1 MQARGGLLVEGVR
14 FRYPAAEFELS
25 VPAFELKPGE
35 LVACI
40 GTSGI
45 GKSTLLGLLAGILR
59 PGRGTI
65 EFAGQDLSALG
76 EEARR
81 KLRLREIGLVFQEF
95 ELLDHLSV
103 RENILLPYLISSA
116 LTLNEEVRERVLALA
131 TSAGIEALLD
141 RHPREL
147 SMGERQRVAICRAL
161 ITRPS
166 VVLADEPTGNLDPTT
181 SLRVLE
187 LLLTEVRAS
196 GASLVMVTHDY
207 SLLDS
212 LDRVVDLA
220 ELTGIPA

>member
-1 MQARGGLLVEGVR
+1 MQARGGVLVDGVR
-14 FRYPAAEFELS
+14 FRYPAAEFELN

-45 GKSTLLGLLAGILR
+45 GKSTLLALLAGILQ
-59 PGRGTI
+59 PAVGTI
-65 EFAGQDLSALG
+65 ELGGQDLGALG

-81 KLRLREIGLVFQEF
+81 KLRLREVGLVFQEF

-103 RENILLPYLISSA
+103 RENILLPYLVSRVLA
-116 LTLNEEVRERVLALA
+116 LDDEARERMLALA
-131 TSAGIEALLD
+131 TSAGIEALLE

-181 SLRVLE
+181 SQRVLE
-187 LLLTEVRAS
+187 LLIGEVRAS

-220 ELTGIPA
+220 ELTGVPA

>member
-1 MQARGGLLVEGVR
+1 MQTRGGVLVEGVR
-14 FRYPAAEFELS
+14 FKYPAAEFELS
-25 VPAFELKPGE
+25 VPALELKPGE

-40 GTSGI
+40 GTSGT
-45 GKSTLLGLLAGILR
+45 GKSTLLSLLAGILQ
-59 PGRGTI
+59 PDSGRI
-65 EFAGQDLSALG
+65 EFAGQDLGSIT

-81 KLRLREIGLVFQEF
+81 KLRLSEIGLVFQEF

-116 LTLNEEVRERVLALA
+116 LVLSDEVKERMLTLAS
-131 TSAGIEALLD
+131 SAGIDALLE
-141 RHPREL
+141 RNPREL

-166 VVLADEPTGNLDPTT
+166 VILADEPTGNLDPTT
-181 SLRVLE
+181 SQRVLE
-187 LLLTEVRAS
+187 LLLTEIRAS

-220 ELTGIPA
+220 ELTGAPA